1 MSGFSLGKSPDDGVS
16 MLDSV
21 DMEEEGEGV
30 ATGRETS
37 QLETGYKPVNSS
49 TPMLGTKGKSTKDSQ
64 KEGTTDSGQKDD
76 DVTTPIPNFAA
87 VPKADVPNSEVETN
101 VSEQNQ
107 IRGVESQTHER
118 PQSLAEKPG
127 PHLFTF
133 RMKIKSIGLVS
144 TTGLPYNCQ
153 IRFNKWNLSLNK
165 WEPATLPIR
174 PSKQL
179 TELQNRPIE
188 GVSNTISFSAPP
200 KKVDNVLLKNKID
213 VLLWNE
219 SNVGR
224 PNELIGRAEFS
235 LHQVGSLTNFYSVTS
250 FLLQQGTL
258 CWIWIPVLLYAPLFS
273 EKANRKMCG

>member
-118 PQSLAEKPG
+118 PQSLVEKPG
-127 PHLFTF
+127 PHLFAF

-273 EKANRKMCG
+273 EKVN

>member
-1 MSGFSLGKSPDDGVS
+1 MI
-16 MLDSV
+16 DSV

-30 ATGRETS
+30 ATGREKS
-37 QLETGYKPVNSS
+37 QLETGYMPVNSS
-49 TPMLGTKGKSTKDSQ
+49 TPMLGTKEKSTEDSQ
-64 KEGTTDSGQKDD
+64 KEGGSTTNSGQREG
-76 DVTTPIPNFAA
+76 DVTTPRHISAA
-87 VPKADVPNSEVETN
+87 VPKADVPTSEVETN

-118 PQSLAEKPG
+118 PQSLVEKTG

-179 TELQNRPIE
+179 TELQNRPVE
-188 GVSNTISFSAPP
+188 GVSNTISFSAPT

-235 LHQVGSLTNFYSVTS
+235 LHQVGSLTTL
-250 FLLQQGTL
+250 FLINKGQQL
-258 CWIWIPVLLYAPLFS
+258 
-273 EKANRKMCG
+273 